1 MNGTIKQLWDG
12 TLCVEKSF
20 YKIDK
25 KHEAYLKMQTCID
38 HLLQVLPE
46 EQRIDLDNLLRY
58 RDELE
63 QITVEKAFALGY
75 HTGSKITAEALLLK

>member
-46 EQRIDLDNLLRY
+46 KQHIDLEKLIRY

-75 HTGSKITAEALLLK
+75 HTGSKMTAEALLLK